1 MCTFIFSYEAI
12 VSVHENLIH
21 IANAIIPKVIS
32 IILGLPLM
40 TKMFSDIFSL
50 AI

>member
-1 MCTFIFSYEAI
+1 MCTFIFSYKAF

-21 IANAIIPKVIS
+21 IANAIIPKVVS
-32 IILGLPLM
+32 IILALM

-50 AI
+50 VI